1 MGKRTTKTQW
11 LDLGL
16 TLLSEGGQR
25 ELTIEQLCLR
35 MERTKGAFYHHFGD
49 LDGYL
54 DALFE
59 RWELKQ
65 TQAPIEQ
72 SERGG
77 GDAAAKRAALGEAIS
92 SLDHQL
98 ERVIRAWGV
107 EERRAQA
114 ALERVDARRIDY
126 LASLYALP
134 KAQALTIA
142 RLEYL
147 AFLGAQQLGVLGQW
161 ADTQAALSQALEH
174 LEAAAAKGA

>member
-16 TLLSEGGQR
+16 SLLSEGGQR

-54 DALFE
+54 DALFA
-59 RWELKQ
+59 RWEHKQ

-77 GDAAAKRAALGEAIS
+77 GDAAAKRAALGEAIAA
-92 SLDHQL
+92 LDHQL

-114 ALERVDARRIDY
+114 ALERVDGMRIDY

-134 KAQALTIA
+134 KAQALPLA

-147 AFLGAQQLGVLGQW
+147 AFIGAQQLGVLGQW
-161 ADTQAALSQALEH
+161 ADAQAALELALRH
-174 LEAAAAKGA
+174 LEDSASG